1 MEVDANWQLCPPI
14 FGEVGA
20 NVLAIWG
27 GHDFVFMGWLTPCS
41 RRWRLE
47 RSLTGFRSISV
58 FSHALRTILIHLPKL
73 TTLRDAGDV
82 RLLIGPIR

>member
-1 MEVDANWQLCPPI
+1 MSL
-14 FGEVGA
+14 
-20 NVLAIWG
+20 LIW
-27 GHDFVFMGWLTPCS
+27 GHDFVFMGWLTPCC

-73 TTLRDAGDV
+73 TLRDAGDV

>member
-27 GHDFVFMGWLTPCS
+27 RAWLRVYGLANHLAVADGTLNVAS
-41 RRWRLE
+41 QA
-47 RSLTGFRSISV
+47 SAQSV
-58 FSHALRTILIHLPKL
+58 FFLMHFAQFSFTYQS
-73 TTLRDAGDV
+73 
-82 RLLIGPIR
+82 